1 MSRFDLSNFCSVTE
15 DGQDLDMFSAK
26 FRSLSLITSTSRV
39 ITVDAST
46 EANLPYLAEKYL
58 GTSRLWWTI
67 LMYNGLLDP
76 IEDITIGTRLAIPSR
91 SSLITM
97 LESGNRSN
105 INIVEI

>member
-1 MSRFDLSNFCSVTE
+1 MARFDLSNFCSLTE
-15 DGQDLDMFSAK
+15 DGQDLDLFSAK
-26 FRSLSLITSTSRV
+26 FRNLALTSTTSRV

-58 GTSRLWWTI
+58 GTSRLWWAI

-91 SSLITM
+91 SSIITV

-105 INIVEI
+105 ISIVEI

>member
-1 MSRFDLSNFCSVTE
+1 MSRFDLSGFCSLTE

-26 FRSLSLITSTSRV
+26 FKNLALVSATSRV
-39 ITVDAST
+39 ITVDATT

-58 GTSRLWWTI
+58 GSSRLWWTI

-76 IEDITIGTRLAIPSR
+76 IEDITVGTKLAIPSR
-91 SSLITM
+91 SSIINI

-105 INIVEI
+105 ISLVEI